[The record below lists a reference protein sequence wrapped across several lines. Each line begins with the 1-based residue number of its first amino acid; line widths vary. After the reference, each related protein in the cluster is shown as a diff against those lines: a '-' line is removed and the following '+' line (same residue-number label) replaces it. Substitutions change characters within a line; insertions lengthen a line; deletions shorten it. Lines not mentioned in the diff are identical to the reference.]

1 MGINK
6 RYTLH
11 SCEFKK
17 GKKRRVKKCP
27 LTKVRLVIPRS
38 LKNSVNTFR
47 DFRFLFGERGPVDDT
62 ITSINKKR
70 KCFVLLKMMWKELRL
85 EATTKK
91 AQIPQSMPRLTTHY
105 SQKVRSLKVIF
116 ILLPLIILLTKVFI
130 KRKKEIQL
138 FNESS

>member
-17 GKKRRVKKCP
+17 RKKRRVKKCP

-70 KCFVLLKMMWKELRL
+70 KCFVLPKMMWKELKL

-105 SQKVRSLKVIF
+105 SQEVRSLKSYIHT
-116 ILLPLIILLTKVFI
+116 IASHHLAYQSIH
-130 KRKKEIQL
+130 
-138 FNESS
+138 